1 MSAFGRAFAR
11 LGLFVQRH
19 RQRQCLASSPG
30 AEPRRATSRSSDH
43 SSKQRAE
50 QQQQRSDGSSS
61 SDERQSHGPPTGR
74 GASCTNMN
82 VHMAQG
88 DGREPPIPP
97 PDGRECAL
105 SRRALEG
112 QRHARA
118 EQQQRQQRRA
128 SVPRPAKGCGDSCT
142 DMSVNMTQIIS
153 RRARRA
159 RRRRDKERRERAL
172 SRGALDEQR
181 QQRRASVPR
190 PAKGCGDSCTDMS
203 VNMTQIISRRARRA
217 RRRRDKERRERAL
230 SRGALDE
237 QRQQRAGQQQRSS
250 SGGRQSRDPSRDAVF
265 RVRPRI

>member
-1 MSAFGRAFAR
+1 MSAFGRTFAW

-30 AEPRRATSRSSDH
+30 AAPRRATSRSSGH
-43 SSKQRAE
+43 SSKPRAE

-74 GASCTNMN
+74 GACFMYEHERTHGARRRTGAS
-82 VHMAQG
+82 H
-88 DGREPPIPP
+88 PP

-128 SVPRPAKGCGDSCT
+128 SVPRPAKGRGYSCK
-142 DMSVNMTQIIS
+142 DMRVNMTQLIS

-172 SRGALDEQR
+172 SQ
-181 QQRRASVPR
+181 
-190 PAKGCGDSCTDMS
+190 
-203 VNMTQIISRRARRA
+203 
-217 RRRRDKERRERAL
+217 
-230 SRGALDE
+230 GALDE
-237 QRQQRAGQQQRSS
+237 QRQQRAGQQQQQQR
-250 SGGRQSRDPSRDAVF
+250 RRLQSRDPSRDAVF
-265 RVRPRI
+265 HVSS

>member
-82 VHMAQG
+82 IHMAQG
-88 DGREPPIPP
+88 DGRDLPSSLTGASARSSGARSKGS
-97 PDGRECAL
+97 DT
-105 SRRALEG
+105 RARSSG
-112 QRHARA
+112 SD
-118 EQQQRQQRRA
+118 RRA
-128 SVPRPAKGCGDSCT
+128 SVPRPVKGCGDSCT
-142 DMSVNMTQIIS
+142 DMSVNVTQ
-153 RRARRA
+153 
-159 RRRRDKERRERAL
+159 L
-172 SRGALDEQR
+172 
-181 QQRRASVPR
+181 
-190 PAKGCGDSCTDMS
+190 
-203 VNMTQIISRRARRA
+203 ISRRARRA

-237 QRQQRAGQQQRSS
+237 QRQQRAGHQQQQQRRAAVPRPFK
-250 SGGRQSRDPSRDAVF
+250 GRGVSCAHMNLLDPDRSHPLIL
-265 RVRPRI
+265 RVV

>member
-19 RQRQCLASSPG
+19 GQRQCLASSPG
-30 AEPRRATSRSSDH
+30 AAPRRATSRSSGH
-43 SSKQRAE
+43 SSKPRAE
-50 QQQQRSDGSSS
+50 QQQQRSDGSSSS

-97 PDGRECAL
+97 DRRECAL